1 MYLKEIEYCNVGPL
15 ESVKIIPAII
25 ENNPKPLILVGEN
38 GSGKS
43 TFLSNIIDS
52 FYEIAGIAF
61 SNVRQANEDTT
72 NGYQYFK
79 ALSTYQITVGKKYLY
94 SHIVYQHQNKE
105 IEYIFKSGE
114 LKVSDFNTYCHVRNA
129 SGINWNTVGNYKH
142 SFATQSD
149 VEGIFETDVICY
161 FGPSR
166 YEKSVWMGNKY
177 YEISQQEHI
186 SINELWNGL
195 LRNSISAMA
204 TTDANLQWLL
214 DVIVD
219 SRPDVVINGSN
230 ISLDGNIEDLDL
242 LSQARQNIEKIMSSI
257 IGCEIKFELN
267 YRNRGA
273 DRFMIVKKDD
283 GKVIVP
289 TLNSLSTGQLALFNL
304 FATIVRYADT
314 NDINKSIRLEEITG
328 IVLIDEIELH
338 LHSIMQKE
346 ILPKL
351 LKLFPK
357 IQFIITTHAPLFVL
371 GMEQEFGKDA
381 YDMYELPNADKISVD
396 RFSEFNRAYSYYA
409 DTARYEAEMRSA
421 IDENKRTII
430 ITEGA
435 TDWKHIKAAYNKL
448 KNVSEYKEIFENL
461 EFDILEYEP
470 ANSKTEAKYKF
481 EMGWSALI
489 SMCSSYA
496 KMPNSR
502 KLIFI
507 ADRDVPNANKELSE
521 PGKNF
526 KKWGNNVYSFILP
539 LPENRKDT
547 PGICIEHLYT
557 DEEIKTEYIENEIP
571 RRLFIGNEFD
581 ERGISF
587 ELDRYCI
594 KKDLCGPN
602 KISIIEGSS
611 KERVTGL
618 QDNTDINY
626 GLSKMKFAEN
636 VLGEVEEFSG
646 FDFREFVPI
655 FKTIKEICDD
665 VE

>member
-15 ESVKIIPAII
+15 ENIKIYLTIN
-25 ENNPKPLILVGEN
+25 ENRPKPLILVGEN

-52 FYEIAGIAF
+52 FYEIAGVAF
-61 SNVRQANEDTT
+61 SNVRQANDDSA

-79 ALSTYQITVGKKYLY
+79 AISPYQITVGKKYLY
-94 SHIVYQHQNKE
+94 SYIVYQHESKE

-114 LKVSDFNTYCHVRNA
+114 LEVSDFKTYCHVRNA
-129 SGINWNTVGNYKH
+129 NGINWNTVENYKQ
-142 SFATQSD
+142 SFASKTD
-149 VEGIFETDVICY
+149 VEEIFERDVICY

-166 YEKSVWMGNKY
+166 YEKPVWMGNKY
-177 YEISQQEHI
+177 YEISQHEHI
-186 SINELWNGL
+186 SIYEHWSGR

-204 TTDANLQWLL
+204 VTDANLQWLL

-219 SRPDVVINGSN
+219 SRPDVTINGSN
-230 ISLDGNIEDLDL
+230 IALDGNINDIQL
-242 LSQARQNIEKIMSSI
+242 LSQARRNIEKIMSSI

-273 DRFMIVKKDD
+273 DRFMIVQKYD

-314 NDINKSIRLEEITG
+314 NDINKSIQLEEITG

-371 GMEQEFGKDA
+371 GMEQEFGKEA

-409 DTARYEAEMRSA
+409 DTTRYEAEMRNA
-421 IDENKRTII
+421 IDENKRTVI

-448 KNVSEYKEIFENL
+448 KDIPEYRDVFENL

-470 ANSKTEAKYKF
+470 ANSTVEAKYKF

-496 KMPNSR
+496 KMSNSR

-507 ADRDVPNANKELSE
+507 ADRDVPNANKELTE
-521 PGKNF
+521 DGKNY

-539 LPENRKDT
+539 LPESRKDT

-557 DEEIKTEYIENEIP
+557 DAEIKTEYIENGIP
-571 RRLFIGNEFD
+571 RRLFMGNEFD

-587 ELDRYCI
+587 ALDRYCI

-602 KISIIEGSS
+602 KISIIEGST

-618 QDNTDINY
+618 QENTDINY

-636 VLGEVEEFSG
+636 ILNEVEEFSK
-646 FDFREFVPI
+646 FDFTEFIPI
-655 FKTIKEICDD
+655 FKTIREICDD
-665 VE
+665 MG